1 MGYTF
6 ILIVISLIS
15 IGFLILLKKKQQKSE
30 TLSFVSTLLATL
42 FGVLLAVSLSN
53 KENLKKEKTDTI
65 KLLKS
70 AKNII
75 DNTFDYTKGLGVY
88 INAIKKDSTYTPSLI
103 NKVKLDN
110 PIPYPDLMENIIS
123 NEVVSKNISEYSH
136 NFIFSSLINL
146 RKVANYSSIN
156 TYKYLLK
163 ELEFIVDLEIKYQQ
177 KIINESDL
185 EKMYSKEKKLL
196 EKEFPYSSKIVAD

>member
-6 ILIVISLIS
+6 ILIIISLIS

-42 FGVLLAVSLSN
+42 FGVLLAVNLSN
-53 KENLKKEKTDTI
+53 RENLKKEKADTV

-75 DNTFDYTKGLGVY
+75 DNTFDYTKGLGTY
-88 INAIKKDSTYTPSLI
+88 IDTIKKDSSYTSNLI
-103 NKVKLDN
+103 NKLKSDN

-146 RKVANYSSIN
+146 RKIANYSSID
-156 TYKYLLK
+156 TYKFLLK
-163 ELEFIVDLEIKYQQ
+163 ELEFIIDLEIKYQERE
-177 KIINESDL
+177 IDEEEL
-185 EKMYSKEKKLL
+185 EKMYTKGKEKL
-196 EKEFPYSSKIVAD
+196 EKEFPHDSKIIID

>member
-6 ILIVISLIS
+6 ILILLSLIS
-15 IGFLILLKKKQQKSE
+15 IGFLILLKKKKQQSE

-42 FGVLLAVSLSN
+42 FGVLLAVNLSN
-53 KENLKKEKTDTI
+53 RENLKKEKADTI

-75 DNTFDYTKGLGVY
+75 DNTFDYTKGLGTY
-88 INAIKKDSTYTPSLI
+88 INTIEKDSSYNANLVS
-103 NKVKLDN
+103 KVKLDN
-110 PIPYPDLMENIIS
+110 PIPYPDLMEGIIS

-146 RKVANYSSIN
+146 RKIANYNSID

-163 ELEFIVDLEIKYQQ
+163 ELEFIIDLEIKYQENIVD
-177 KIINESDL
+177 KEEL
-185 EKMYSKEKKLL
+185 EKIYNKEKERL
-196 EKEFPYSSKIVAD
+196 EKEFPHDSKIIVD